1 MRAFLVLLGLCLV
14 ASPALSDPPAD
25 RYADGR
31 ALISDIDR
39 IVTPNGI
46 QETFEAT
53 LGGARQVV
61 SVRGADRTNPIIL
74 FIHGGPGAVEIP
86 IAWTFQR
93 PWEDYFTVVQY
104 DQRGAGKSYR
114 LNDPEK
120 LNALTFQVYG
130 DLEKIFA
137 ELADDN
143 NTKVVVLTGTGKG
156 FCSGGSVNDIIGPLL
171 KMKGDELYKFTRMTC
186 NVVKN
191 MRQLKKPIIAAV
203 NGIAAGAGAMLM
215 LASDLRIFSDKARAA
230 FLFVKVGLSGADMG
244 ALYLLPRI
252 VGLGKA
258 TELVYFGDTIDAA
271 EAHRIGLAN
280 RVVPSETLMDETY
293 KWAARLKDGPL
304 YALGVTKELLE
315 YEGNVNLETALEMEA
330 AAQARCMETPDFIE
344 GYNAFI
350 EKRPLKFNRG

>member
-1 MRAFLVLLGLCLV
+1 MTYNNFVFENNDGV
-14 ASPALSDPPAD
+14 AT
-25 RYADGR
+25 
-31 ALISDIDR
+31 I
-39 IVTPNGI
+39 
-46 QETFEAT
+46 
-53 LGGARQVV
+53 
-61 SVRGADRTNPIIL
+61 
-74 FIHGGPGAVEIP
+74 
-86 IAWTFQR
+86 
-93 PWEDYFTVVQY
+93 
-104 DQRGAGKSYR
+104 R

-120 LNALTFQVYG
+120 LNALTFQTYS

-137 ELADDN
+137 ELATDN
-143 NTKVVVLTGTGKG
+143 SVRVVVLTGTGKG

-171 KMKGDELYKFTRMTC
+171 KMKGNELYKFTRMTC

-191 MRQLKKPIIAAV
+191 MRSLKKPIIAAI

-258 TELVYFGDTIDAA
+258 TELVYFGDTIDAQ
-271 EAHRIGLAN
+271 EAYRIGLAN
-280 RVVPSETLMDETY
+280 RVVPGETLMEEAY
-293 KWAARLKDGPL
+293 KWAARLRDGPL

-315 YEGNVNLETALEMEA
+315 YEGNVDLEAALEMEA
-330 AAQARCMETPDFIE
+330 MAQARCMETPDFVE

-350 EKRPLKFNRG
+350 EKRPLRFNRG

>member
-1 MRAFLVLLGLCLV
+1 MTYNSFVFENN
-14 ASPALSDPPAD
+14 
-25 RYADGR
+25 DG
-31 ALISDIDR
+31 I
-39 IVTPNGI
+39 
-46 QETFEAT
+46 AT
-53 LGGARQVV
+53 
-61 SVRGADRTNPIIL
+61 I
-74 FIHGGPGAVEIP
+74 
-86 IAWTFQR
+86 
-93 PWEDYFTVVQY
+93 
-104 DQRGAGKSYR
+104 R
-114 LNDPEK
+114 LNDPDK
-120 LNALTFQVYG
+120 LNALTFQTYG

-137 ELADDN
+137 DLACDDAVE
-143 NTKVVVLTGTGKG
+143 VVVLTGTGKG

-191 MRQLKKPIIAAV
+191 MRNLKKPIIAAV

-258 TELVYFGDTIDAA
+258 TELVFFGDPIDAQ
-271 EAHRIGLAN
+271 EAYRIGLAN
-280 RVVPSETLMDETY
+280 RVVPGDTLMDEAY

-315 YEGNVNLETALEMEA
+315 HEAKVDLETALEMEA
-330 AAQARCMETPDFIE
+330 MAQARCMETADFVE

-350 EKRPLKFNRG
+350 EKRPLRFNRS